1 MKITKRGNVT
11 LQILGHL
18 PSGNQ
23 LLRMHWAKRRKM
35 IEQWAWAVKQGLQ
48 KARVLYIGNVS
59 YFGRPVTVSAK
70 VFVLNK
76 RMEKDRSNI
85 ITSLDKLVIDN
96 LVTQKVLVDD
106 TPEYLDWGTIEQP
119 IGKPERI
126 ELELIEH

>member
-1 MKITKRGNVT
+1 MKITKRGNVK

-23 LLRMHWAKRRKM
+23 LLRMHWAKRNRVIK
-35 IEQWAWAVKQGLQ
+35 QWAWAVKQGLQ
-48 KARVLYIGNVS
+48 KAKILYIGNVS
-59 YFGRPVTVSAK
+59 YFGRPVSVNAR
-70 VFVLNK
+70 VFILNK

-85 ITSLDKLVIDN
+85 ITALDKLVIDH

-106 TPEYLDWGTIEQP
+106 SPEYLEWGFINQP

-126 ELELIEH
+126 ELELVEH